1 MKYVHQGLSFRRHVI
16 NYVNVC
22 KIVLNIFL
30 SILKLIC
37 NLLRTY
43 W

>member
-1 MKYVHQGLSFRRHVI
+1 MKYVRLCPGFGEHVI

-22 KIVLNIFL
+22 KIVLSIFL